1 MDIMWQ
7 NFVLIIGL
15 VISFL
20 CLLGGVITV
29 WVNTNV
35 KIAKIETT
43 VNLEIAQMKM
53 SIAAYIKSNSDSLH
67 ESFADNKEEHKQ
79 IGAEVKGILAI
90 VHEINIAIAKQA
102 K

>member
-1 MDIMWQ
+1 MSDMVQ

-15 VISFL
+15 IISFL

-43 VNLEIAQMKM
+43 VNIKIAAMEM
-53 SIAAYIKSNSDSLH
+53 SIAGYIKSNTENLH
-67 ESFADNKEEHKQ
+67 ESSPMSPPASLVS
-79 IGAEVKGILAI
+79 I
-90 VHEINIAIAKQA
+90 
-102 K
+102 

>member
-1 MDIMWQ
+1 MDVLWQ

-43 VNLEIAQMKM
+43 VNLKIAAMEM
-53 SIAAYIKSNSDSLH
+53 SIASYIKTNTENLH
-67 ESFADNKEEHKQ
+67 ESFSDNKEEHRI
-79 IGAEVKGILAI
+79 IGAEVKEIRSI
-90 VHEINIAIAKQA
+90 VHEINIAIVKLAK
-102 K
+102 

>member
-1 MDIMWQ
+1 MWQ
-7 NFVLIIGL
+7 NFVLIVGL
-15 VISFL
+15 IISFL

-43 VNLEIAQMKM
+43 VNIKIASMEM
-53 SIAAYIKSNSDSLH
+53 SIANYINSNSQNLH
-67 ESFADNKEEHKQ
+67 DSFADNKEEHRG
-79 IGAEVKGILAI
+79 IGQEVKEIREI
-90 VHEINIAIAKQA
+90 VNQINVSIAKLT

>member
-1 MDIMWQ
+1 MWQ
-7 NFVLIIGL
+7 NFILIIGL

-35 KIAKIETT
+35 KIAKIETM
-43 VNLEIAQMKM
+43 VNIKIAAMEM
-53 SIAAYIKSNSDSLH
+53 SIAAYIKTNSENLH
-67 ESFADNKEEHKQ
+67 ESFADNKEEHRS
-79 IGAEVKGILAI
+79 ISAEIKEIRAIVHDINLAI
-90 VHEINIAIAKQA
+90 VKFS